1 MSEFAPLKTSNTI
14 VPSLIPAFT
23 SRKALD
29 SGLHSRVYPFNM
41 PQVSDRATSTMQ
53 IGEVAKLTALTVDA
67 IRFYER
73 RALLPK
79 APRSAGRFRLYTKD
93 DVARLGFIRQM
104 QGLGFSLTEIRQLLE
119 LREHHLD
126 ACLEVRDLLRT
137 KLEKV
142 HSKIQELEQLE
153 SELSLDLHKCNREL
167 KHRHGHTPRQCPVL
181 ISANGEKREIPC

>member
-1 MSEFAPLKTSNTI
+1 
-14 VPSLIPAFT
+14 
-23 SRKALD
+23 
-29 SGLHSRVYPFNM
+29 M
-41 PQVSDRATSTMQ
+41 PQVLDHATGNMQ
-53 IGEVAKLTALTVDA
+53 IGEVARLTALTVDA

-79 APRSAGRFRLYTKD
+79 ALRTPGRFRLYTND

-126 ACLEVRDLLRT
+126 ACLEVRDLLKT

-142 HSKIQELEQLE
+142 HSKIRELEQLE
-153 SELSLDLHKCNREL
+153 RELALDLHKCNREL
-167 KHRHGHTPRQCPVL
+167 KHRQKHTPRKCPIL
-181 ISANGEKREIPC
+181 ISSNGKEREGPC

>member
-1 MSEFAPLKTSNTI
+1 M
-14 VPSLIPAFT
+14 PSRAAALL
-23 SRKALD
+23 SRKALTLD
-29 SGLHSRVYPFNM
+29 HTPECILVDM
-41 PQVSDRATSTMQ
+41 PQVSDRTISMQ

-79 APRSAGRFRLYTKD
+79 APRTVGRFRLYTND
-93 DVARLGFIRQM
+93 DLARLGFIRKM

-126 ACLEVRDLLRT
+126 ACLEVRDLLKT

-142 HSKIQELEQLE
+142 QSKVRELEQLE
-153 SELSLDLHKCNREL
+153 CELALDLRKCNREL
-167 KHRHGHTPRQCPVL
+167 KHRQRHTARKCPVL
-181 ISANGEKREIPC
+181 ISANEEKREVPC

>member
-1 MSEFAPLKTSNTI
+1 M
-14 VPSLIPAFT
+14 PSRAAALL
-23 SRKALD
+23 SRRALTLD
-29 SGLHSRVYPFNM
+29 HTPECILVDM
-41 PQVSDRATSTMQ
+41 PQVSDRTISMQ

-79 APRSAGRFRLYTKD
+79 APRTVGRFRLYTND

-104 QGLGFSLTEIRQLLE
+104 QGLGFSLTEVRQLLE

-126 ACLEVRDLLRT
+126 ACLEVRDLLKT

-142 HSKIQELEQLE
+142 QSKVRELEQLE
-153 SELSLDLHKCNREL
+153 RELALDLRKCNREL
-167 KHRHGHTPRQCPVL
+167 KHRQRHTPRKCPV
-181 ISANGEKREIPC
+181 SNRC

>member
-1 MSEFAPLKTSNTI
+1 MRQ
-14 VPSLIPAFT
+14 V
-23 SRKALD
+23 LD
-29 SGLHSRVYPFNM
+29 H
-41 PQVSDRATSTMQ
+41 ATSTMQ

-79 APRSAGRFRLYTKD
+79 APRTAGRFRLYTND

-104 QGLGFSLTEIRQLLE
+104 QGLGFSLTEIKQLLE

-126 ACLEVRDLLRT
+126 ACLEVRDLLKA

-142 HSKIQELEQLE
+142 HSKIRGLGQLE
-153 SELSLDLHKCNREL
+153 HELALDLQKCNREL
-167 KHRHGHTPRQCPVL
+167 KHRQRRTPRKCPIL
-181 ISANGEKREIPC
+181 NSSNGRVREIPC